1 LRTRSPAA
9 AACRCAPGAAPDRP
23 EQWAFRILADA
34 GAIQTRVQVR
44 VKRVMARHL
53 VTLAALFAQ
62 PHPQPPV
69 LRVDVVDAHRERG
82 ADPAQTKTPSGR
94 SAPGRAGRPVC

>member
-1 LRTRSPAA
+1 
-9 AACRCAPGAAPDRP
+9 
-23 EQWAFRILADA
+23 
-34 GAIQTRVQVR
+34 
-44 VKRVMARHL
+44 MARHL

-82 ADPAQTKTPSGR
+82 ADPRKRKHHQADQRPVAQ
-94 SAPGRAGRPVC
+94 AGRCADIDAVEQLPRLGRIEHRGCVCGSFSSGTVLIRLRRTAR